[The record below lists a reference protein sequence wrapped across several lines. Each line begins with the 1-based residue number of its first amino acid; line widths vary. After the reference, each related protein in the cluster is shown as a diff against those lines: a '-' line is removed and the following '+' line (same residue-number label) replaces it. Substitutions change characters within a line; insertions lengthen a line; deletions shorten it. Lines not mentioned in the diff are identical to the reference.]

1 METILKP
8 RTRGLLV
15 LDLTPAQAR
24 MLRAY
29 KRRIL
34 EPLVLKEKLY
44 CTKCAEMELPEGVRA
59 FVSEAG
65 IEIRCR
71 CTVRQFKGS
80 SD

>member
-1 METILKP
+1 MEAIVKP
-8 RTRGLLV
+8 GARPPLV
-15 LDLTPAQAR
+15 LDLTPTQAR
-24 MLRAY
+24 LLRAY

-44 CTKCAEMELPEGVRA
+44 CVKCAERGDAEGVRA
-59 FVSEAG
+59 FVTEAG

-71 CTVRQFKGS
+71 CTRRQFKGS